1 MGRSY
6 LVMLALLGAC
16 HARLG
21 DPGQQALDTD
31 SGVSIDGPDGSGS
44 IDAPPALGPWGTPA
58 TVTGAASTA
67 NNEDD
72 PTLSSDGL
80 ELYYAIQPV
89 AGGNKDLYVMKRNAV
104 ADPFGAPTALTGFN
118 TMGTDEGPRLA
129 YDDLTIYFGRDGD
142 IFKSTRAN
150 KGGTWGAPSVVAGVS
165 TAQYEKWL
173 AVCGTN
179 NQHFMVSR
187 LTAGTGGTQDLY
199 EGDLGAGAGTIVA
212 ELSDDAS
219 SDISTFLSKD
229 CLTVYFA
236 SNRGGNTQIYY
247 STRATMA
254 DAWNAPQLA
263 PAPFDTGTD
272 NEDAGYT
279 PDNKIFVFSS
289 TRAGNGSK
297 DLYISTR

>member
-1 MGRSY
+1 MGRAY
-6 LVMLALLGAC
+6 VVMLALVGAC

-21 DPGQQALDTD
+21 DPSEQALGGDANT
-31 SGVSIDGPDGSGS
+31 GGPIDGAGSGS
-44 IDAPPALGPWGTPA
+44 LIDAAVQLGPWGTPA
-58 TVTGAASTA
+58 QVTGASSAT

-80 ELYYAIQPV
+80 ELYYAVQPM
-89 AGGNKDLYVMKRNAV
+89 AGGAKDLYVMKRAAR
-104 ADPFGAPTALTGFN
+104 ADPFGAPAALPAAFN
-118 TMGTDEGPRLA
+118 TTGSEEGPRLA

-142 IFKSTRAN
+142 IYQATRAN
-150 KGGTWGAPSVVAGVS
+150 KGAAWGNVTEVAGVS

-173 AVCGTN
+173 AVCGTDN
-179 NQHFMVSR
+179 KHFMVSR
-187 LTAGTGGTQDLY
+187 LTGTASQDLY
-199 EGDLGAGAGTIVA
+199 EGDLGQGAGTLVA
-212 ELSDDAS
+212 ELSDPAAA
-219 SDISTFLSKD
+219 DISTFLSKD

-254 DAWNAPQLA
+254 DPWDAPQLA

-279 PDNKIFVFSS
+279 PDDRLFVFAS
-289 TRAGNGSK
+289 TRGNGTK
-297 DLYISTR
+297 DIYLSTR